1 MLTINDV
8 VDANTGLIYKIASQ
22 FYGVDR
28 DDLFQAGAL
37 GVAKAYKNYQNNGAT
52 KFSTYAYEYIFGEMY
67 NLAQAQNQIKVS
79 RDYLRLYKEIEK
91 TRYALA
97 QRLNRIP
104 NNEELA
110 LFLEKDIFVIE
121 QAIQAA
127 SSVMSLDFQDSD
139 ERSIYE
145 AIPSEEIVSLD
156 DRLVIQEGLD
166 MLNEDEKK
174 ILEYRY
180 FQDLTQSEVAR
191 ILKMTQVKVS
201 RYEKKGINKMKS
213 YYAKN

>member
-1 MLTINDV
+1 MLTIENV
-8 VDANTGLIYKIASQ
+8 IEANTGLIYKIATQ
-22 FYGVDR
+22 FYGIDR

-37 GVAKAYKNYQNNGAT
+37 GVAKAYKNYQENGTT

-67 NLAQAQNQIKVS
+67 SLAQAQNQIKVS

-97 QRLNRIP
+97 QKLNRIP
-104 NNEELA
+104 TNEELA

-127 SSVMSLDFQDSD
+127 STVMSLDYQDGD

-145 AIPSEEIVSLD
+145 SIPSEEFMSLD
-156 DRLVIQEGLD
+156 DQLVIKEGLD
-166 MLNEDEKK
+166 LLNDDEKK

-201 RYEKKGINKMKS
+201 RYEKKGIDKMKN